1 MRRSAAPF
9 RPAFLKAF
17 LKSIPAAAAA
27 TGLMAV
33 TAPGIA
39 AEADPVLEVQTAR
52 GAQVYAQICW
62 VCHQTGGQGL
72 SGVFP
77 PLAGSDYLLGPDER
91 VIRDL
96 ILGLSGE
103 VTVNGVKYNNVM
115 PPSGL
120 DDSKIADVLT
130 YARRSWGNA
139 GSAVTAESV
148 AKVRASLAR
157 TKENMEA
164 MQAGF
169 LPLPPAPD
177 GFTLEELAQTPEQI
191 SRLAS
196 DGNPSRAFMLSTSG
210 NVWRVDTLTGSVQPV
225 VRAEDYLRNTGGV
238 NCMGLAFDRKKR
250 LYITSNRQ
258 DRSEPI
264 AVNRVTIY
272 RTAGPL
278 EEDRGASKPQPWLE
292 VSYPWGIGPFN
303 HGIGHLALGPDG
315 LLYCGSGSRTDG
327 AETGND
333 DRLAKTG
340 EHPLTAS
347 IWRLDPEKEKP
358 EPEIFAR
365 GLRNP
370 YGFVWTPAGEMFATD
385 NGPDADAPE
394 ELDVIVQGAHYGF
407 PYQFSDWKH
416 KAYPYS
422 PEIPGDLKITPP
434 LINSGPD
441 GGFTPGGNPPM
452 STFDPHSCPA
462 GFCYLDDTFP
472 ESCRG
477 AFLIPRFGNM
487 LAKPQDTGFDAVLAR
502 PEPAAPPTSPSAAAP
517 GARHVH
523 VTTFLKPLGRP
534 VDALASGPGTVLIAE
549 FSRSA
554 SNSGPGAM
562 LPGRILRLRV
572 RK

>member
-1 MRRSAAPF
+1 MRRSASPFRSTSSIGLSF
-9 RPAFLKAF
+9 RPAISAVAAAALM
-17 LKSIPAAAAA
+17 AAAAA
-27 TGLMAV
+27 GQGTGF
-33 TAPGIA
+33 A
-39 AEADPVLEVQTAR
+39 AEEAKAADLTVQVAR
-52 GAQVYAQICW
+52 GAQVYSQICW

-72 SGVFP
+72 TGVFP
-77 PLAGSDYLLGPDER
+77 PLAGSDYLSGPDER

-120 DDSKIADVLT
+120 DDGKIADVLT

-139 GSAVTAESV
+139 GTAVTPEAV

-157 TKENMEA
+157 TKENVEA

-196 DGNPSRAFMLSTSG
+196 DGQPSRAFMLSTSG
-210 NVWRVDTLTGSVQPV
+210 NVWRVDTATGAVQPV
-225 VRAEDYLRNTGGV
+225 ARAGDYLKNTDGV

-258 DRSEPI
+258 DRSEPVI
-264 AVNRVTIY
+264 MNRVTIY

-278 EEDRGASKPQPWLE
+278 SGDGALNQPQPWLE

-303 HGIGHLALGPDG
+303 HGVGHLALGPDG
-315 LLYCGSGSRTDG
+315 MLYCGSGSRTDG
-327 AETGND
+327 AETGTD
-333 DRLAKTG
+333 DRLSKSG

-407 PYQFSDWKH
+407 PYQFSDWTR

-422 PEIPGDLKITPP
+422 PEIPNGLKITPP

-441 GGFTPGGNPPM
+441 GGFAPGGPAM

-487 LAKPQDTGFDAVLAR
+487 LAKPRDTGFDAVLAR
-502 PEPAAPPTSPSAAAP
+502 PESATAP
-517 GARHVH
+517 GPRHVG

-534 VDALASGPGTVLIAE
+534 VDALVSGPGTVLIAE

-572 RK
+572 KQ